1 MEMPNQQSTLTAE
14 EWRELRTQIN
24 ELFDITFRYAELVAK
39 EGDAVWDRDRP
50 KFYKPASKTID
61 EAIAEYEVRL
71 AAFEAERKKAYLEIY
86 TKLKADSVDRV
97 ATIEKLITK
106 LAQQQGID
114 FKTVGNLE
122 P

>member
-1 MEMPNQQSTLTAE
+1 MPNQQSTLTPD

-39 EGDAVWDRDRP
+39 EGDAIWDRDRP

-97 ATIEKLITK
+97 AVIEKLVTK
-106 LAQQQGID
+106 LAQQQGVD
-114 FKTVGNLE
+114 FKSQ
-122 P
+122 

>member
-1 MEMPNQQSTLTAE
+1 MEMSNQQSTLTPE

-97 ATIEKLITK
+97 ATIEKLVTK
-106 LAQQQGID
+106 LAQQQGVD
-114 FKTVGNLE
+114 FKSQ
-122 P
+122 

>member
-1 MEMPNQQSTLTAE
+1 METLSHQSALTDE

-97 ATIEKLITK
+97 AVIEKLVSK
-106 LAQQQGID
+106 LAQSQGVD
-114 FKTVGNLE
+114 FKSQ
-122 P
+122 

>member
-1 MEMPNQQSTLTAE
+1 METVQHTSPLTVE

-39 EGDAVWDRDRP
+39 EGDAIWDRDRP

-97 ATIEKLITK
+97 AIIEKLVSK
-106 LAQQQGID
+106 LAQLQGVD
-114 FKTVGNLE
+114 FKSQ
-122 P
+122 

>member
-1 MEMPNQQSTLTAE
+1 METLNHLSPLTAD

-39 EGDAVWDRDRP
+39 EGDAIWDRDRP

-61 EAIAEYEVRL
+61 EAIAEYELRL
-71 AAFEAERKKAYLEIY
+71 AAFEAERKKAYLEMY

-97 ATIEKLITK
+97 AIIERLVTK
-106 LAQQQGID
+106 LAQTQGVD
-114 FKTVGNLE
+114 FKSQ
-122 P
+122 

>member
-1 MEMPNQQSTLTAE
+1 METLNHLPPLTAG

-61 EAIAEYEVRL
+61 EAIAEYEMRL
-71 AAFEAERKKAYLEIY
+71 AAFEAERKKSYLEIY

-97 ATIEKLITK
+97 AIIEKLVSK
-106 LAQQQGID
+106 LAQLQGVD
-114 FKTVGNLE
+114 FKVQ
-122 P
+122 

>member
-1 MEMPNQQSTLTAE
+1 METLNHLPPLTAE

-39 EGDAVWDRDRP
+39 EGDAIWDRDRP

-97 ATIEKLITK
+97 AVIEKLVTK
-106 LAQQQGID
+106 LAQQQGVD
-114 FKTVGNLE
+114 FKSQ
-122 P
+122 

>member
-1 MEMPNQQSTLTAE
+1 METVQHTSPLTME

-39 EGDAVWDRDRP
+39 EGDAIWDRDRP

-97 ATIEKLITK
+97 AIIEKLVSK
-106 LAQQQGID
+106 LAQLQGVD
-114 FKTVGNLE
+114 FKSQ
-122 P
+122 

>member
-1 MEMPNQQSTLTAE
+1 METLQHQASLTAD

-39 EGDAVWDRDRP
+39 ESDAIWDRDRP

-71 AAFEAERKKAYLEIY
+71 AAFEAERKKAYMEMY
-86 TKLKADSVDRV
+86 SKLKADSVDRV
-97 ATIEKLITK
+97 AVIEKLVTK
-106 LAQQQGID
+106 LAQAQGVD
-114 FKTVGNLE
+114 FKSQ
-122 P
+122 